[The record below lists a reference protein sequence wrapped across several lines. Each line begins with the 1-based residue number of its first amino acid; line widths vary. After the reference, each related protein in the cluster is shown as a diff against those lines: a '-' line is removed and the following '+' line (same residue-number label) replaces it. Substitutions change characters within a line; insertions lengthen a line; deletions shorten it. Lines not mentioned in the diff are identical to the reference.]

1 VLAIRAIVALET
13 RNAGRLV
20 MHHESGLSSTH
31 EMYLKVLYRLEV
43 ENDTGRVRDMAKGL
57 GVTPSTVSAVIKKLE
72 HAGLVLHD
80 RYGMVKLTAA
90 GTRVAQC
97 VVRRFDTIRAFL
109 MEVLRLDA
117 ESAEVD
123 ACMMEHA
130 VSPATV
136 NRMESLVHLVKTGA
150 VVVAPARRL
159 QKSVSDCSDC
169 EAAGSCQAEAAIEG
183 LAALRK

>member
-1 VLAIRAIVALET
+1 
-13 RNAGRLV
+13 
-20 MHHESGLSSTH
+20 MHGDSGLSSTH

-43 ENDTGRVRDMAKGL
+43 ENDMGRVRDMAKGL
-57 GVTPSTVSAVIKKLE
+57 GVTPSTVSAVLKKLE

-80 RYGMVKLTAA
+80 HYGMVKLTPA
-90 GTRVAQC
+90 GMRVAQC

-150 VVVAPARRL
+150 VVVVPARRL
-159 QKSVSDCSDC
+159 QKAVSVCSEC

>member
-1 VLAIRAIVALET
+1 
-13 RNAGRLV
+13 
-20 MHHESGLSSTH
+20 MHAEGGLSPTH
-31 EMYLKVLYRLEV
+31 EMYLKVLYRLQI
-43 ENDTGRVRDMAKGL
+43 ENDVGRVRDMAKGL
-57 GVTPSTVSAVIKKLE
+57 GVTPSTVSAVLKKLE

-80 RYGMVKLTAA
+80 HYGLVKLTPA
-90 GTRVAQC
+90 GLRVAQC
-97 VVRRFDTIRAFL
+97 VVRRFDIIRAFL
-109 MEVLRLDA
+109 MEVLTLDA

-150 VVVAPARRL
+150 IVVAPARRL
-159 QKSVSDCSDC
+159 QRSVSVCSDC
-169 EAAGSCQAEAAIEG
+169 EAAGSCQAEAALEG